1 MKKREHKSKK
11 HRLHQTGSNV
21 APVEMVWTHVEF
33 ARALET
39 AKQQGAKNLLN
50 EALLALCMGIV
61 TYFGHFWADARPF
74 FVELWARIEAKDFPY
89 TKREACDRIGLS
101 VRWAEK
107 IVAGTARPLGSRKN
121 PVPEDWTNGDYFVA
135 ITHGAEKTL
144 RPLIAN
150 GEQHRYQNIYK
161 LVRQR
166 FAEMRRIKHIDEI
179 ENTSPKT
186 TEEMN

>member
-1 MKKREHKSKK
+1 MKKPGHKSNKRGRRQK
-11 HRLHQTGSNV
+11 GSSI
-21 APVEMVWTHVEF
+21 ARVEMVWTHLEF

-50 EALLALCMGIV
+50 EALLALCTGIL
-61 TYFGHFWADARPF
+61 TYFGHFWADARPL

-89 TKREACDRIGLS
+89 TKHEACDRIGLS

-107 IVAGTARPLGSRKN
+107 IIDGSARPPGSRKN
-121 PVPEDWTNGDYFVA
+121 PVPQDWTNANYIAA
-135 ITHGAEKTL
+135 ITHYAEKTL

-150 GEQHRYQNIYK
+150 REQHRYQNIYK
-161 LVRQR
+161 LVRLR
-166 FAEMRRIKHIDEI
+166 FAEMRSIKHIDQL
-179 ENTSPKT
+179 ENASTKT

>member
-1 MKKREHKSKK
+1 MKKPRHKSKE
-11 HRLHQTGSNV
+11 RGRRQTGSNI
-21 APVEMVWTHVEF
+21 ARVESVWTHVEF

-39 AKQQGAKNLLN
+39 AKEQDVKELGN

-101 VRWAEK
+101 VRWAQK
-107 IVAGTARPLGSRKN
+107 IIDGSARPLGSRKN

-135 ITHGAEKTL
+135 ITHCAEKTL

-150 GEQHRYQNIYK
+150 GEQHRYPNIYK

-166 FAEMRRIKHIDEI
+166 FAEMRSIKRIDEI